1 MKINYEWRQC
11 WRFLKEKLIT
21 NHTLSVFEFENNY
34 ESLKSSKSSMI
45 ELRKW
50 KILKILKIEILFFYV
65 ELMMEMVIWSLNSV
79 PIMWFPW
86 KLWSKNLYFR
96 NWSSNFESNLKFL
109 HFPIPFEIR
118 AQWLALLSHF
128 EYRSSPATND
138 HRCWSISFQSWFPLM
153 FMMLIS

>member
-11 WRFLKEKLIT
+11 WWFFKEKLIT

-50 KILKILKIEILFFYV
+50 KFLKILKIEILFFYV

-79 PIMWFPW
+79 PIMRFPW

-96 NWSSNFESNLKFL
+96 KFIIKL
-109 HFPIPFEIR
+109 FVKLEI
-118 AQWLALLSHF
+118 S
-128 EYRSSPATND
+128 
-138 HRCWSISFQSWFPLM
+138 SISISILRLELNDWLYYHILSIAHRQRLM
-153 FMMLIS
+153 IIDVDKSHSNHDFHWCLWC